1 LYTFKPQRNLSAIL
15 ICSSPEAL
23 GPNGRA
29 DVEMA
34 NNETETTPS
43 IDSAT
48 TTPAVS
54 VHGNNDPEK
63 GIAPSEKHEAPPPTE
78 KSIAAGP
85 APATPVIG
93 PPPDGGAQAWLVV
106 LGAFCG
112 LFVSFGWINCIG
124 VFQAYYQSHQLSEFS
139 TSTVTWITSL
149 ETFMMFFCG
158 PIFGTMFDS
167 YGPRWI
173 LLIGTILHVF
183 GLMMASL
190 STEYYQFILAQGICS
205 PIGASAIFNASV
217 NSVST
222 WFAKRRAF
230 ALGVTAAGS
239 SLGGV
244 IFPIMV
250 TQLIPKVGFPW
261 AMRICAFLILFMLG
275 IANLTLKSR
284 LPHRPKPFDILSF
297 LRPLAELK
305 FALTLAAAF
314 CFFWGMFLPFTFVI
328 TQAERYGMSSNL
340 AGYLIPILN
349 ASSIFGRTLPG
360 YLADKVGR
368 YNMMVITTFF
378 SAILVLA
385 LWLPSKGNAP
395 AIVFS
400 ALYGFGSGAFVSL
413 APALVAQISDLRQ
426 VGVRNGTF
434 FAVISFAALTG
445 TPIGGALVP
454 DVLHGSYTRLQIFC
468 GVVMIVGSTLFAFAR
483 GLLVGLNSPSDVVAI

>member
-1 LYTFKPQRNLSAIL
+1 MTTQR
-15 ICSSPEAL
+15 
-23 GPNGRA
+23 
-29 DVEMA
+29 D
-34 NNETETTPS
+34 NEVAPS

-48 TTPAVS
+48 TNIQKSNDTTPAVS

-63 GIAPSEKHEAPPPTE
+63 GLGPENAEPQSTE
-78 KSIAAGP
+78 KSFAAGP
-85 APATPVIG
+85 TPATPAIG

-106 LGAFCG
+106 LGAFSG

-124 VFQAYYQSHQLSEFS
+124 VFQTYYESHQLSKYS

-149 ETFMMFFCG
+149 ETFVMFFCG
-158 PIFGTMFDS
+158 PIFGTMFDGH
-167 YGPRWI
+167 GPRYI
-173 LLIGTILHVF
+173 LLLGTFLHVF

-250 TQLIPKVGFPW
+250 TRLIPEVGFPW
-261 AMRICAFLILFMLG
+261 AMRICAFLILFMLV
-275 IANLTLKSR
+275 IANLTIKSR

-305 FALTLAAAF
+305 FALTLAGAF

-328 TQAERYGMSSNL
+328 TQAERYGMSQNL

-368 YNMMVITTFF
+368 YNTMVITTFF

-385 LWLPSKGNAP
+385 LWLPSRGNIP
-395 AIVFS
+395 AIIFS

-413 APALVAQISDLRQ
+413 APACIAQISDLRQ

-454 DVLHGSYTRLQIFC
+454 DVLHGDYTRLQIFC
-468 GVVMIVGSTLFAFAR
+468 GVVMIAGSVLFVLAR
-483 GLLVGLNSPSDVVAI
+483 GAVGGFKLNKV

>member
-1 LYTFKPQRNLSAIL
+1 
-15 ICSSPEAL
+15 
-23 GPNGRA
+23 
-29 DVEMA
+29 MA
-34 NNETETTPS
+34 NNETEVAPS

-48 TTPAVS
+48 TIPVVN
-54 VHGNNDPEK
+54 VHGSNDPEK
-63 GIAPSEKHEAPPPTE
+63 GLAPSEKDEAEPPAE

-85 APATPVIG
+85 APATPAIG

-124 VFQAYYQSHQLSEFS
+124 VFQEYYQSHQLSEFS

-149 ETFMMFFCG
+149 ETFMMFLCG

-173 LLIGTILHVF
+173 LLLGTILHVF

-190 STEYYQFILAQGICS
+190 STDYYQFILAQGICS

-222 WFAKRRAF
+222 WFAKRRGF
-230 ALGVTAAGS
+230 ALGVTASGS

-284 LPHRPKPFDILSF
+284 LPHRPKPFDIMNF
-297 LRPLAELK
+297 VRPLAELK
-305 FALTLAAAF
+305 FALTLAGAF

-328 TQAERYGMSSNL
+328 TQAERYGMSANL
-340 AGYLIPILN
+340 AGYLLPILN

-360 YLADKVGR
+360 YLADKIGR

-378 SAILVLA
+378 SSILVLA
-385 LWLPSKGNAP
+385 LWLPSRGNVP
-395 AIVFS
+395 TILFS

-413 APALVAQISDLRQ
+413 APALIAQISDLRQ

-434 FAVISFAALTG
+434 FAIISFAALTG

-454 DVLHGSYTRLQIFC
+454 DVLHGDYTRLQIFC
-468 GVVMIVGSTLFAFAR
+468 GVVMIVGSVLFVFAR
-483 GLLVGLNSPSDVVAI
+483 GAVGGFKLAKV